1 MTNPKKGH
9 RIAPEVKTDIIRRI
23 KEEGVSVPQAAKD
36 HGVHES
42 TIYGWLGTG
51 AQGAPSWAE
60 FIRLQKQ
67 CKELYEVVG
76 ELTVKLSQAQKKN

>member
-9 RIAPEVKTDIIRRI
+9 RVPKEVRADIIRRI
-23 KEEGVSVPQAAKD
+23 KEDGVPVEQAAKD
-36 HGVHES
+36 AGVHS
-42 TIYGWLGTG
+42 TTIYGWLGQG

-76 ELTVKLSQAQKKN
+76 ELTVKLSQTQKKN

>member
-9 RIAPEVKTDIIRRI
+9 RVPKEVKADIVRRI

-42 TIYGWLGTG
+42 TIYHWLGTG

-67 CKELYEVVG
+67 CKELYEVIG
-76 ELTVKLSQAQKKN
+76 EITVKLSQAQKKN